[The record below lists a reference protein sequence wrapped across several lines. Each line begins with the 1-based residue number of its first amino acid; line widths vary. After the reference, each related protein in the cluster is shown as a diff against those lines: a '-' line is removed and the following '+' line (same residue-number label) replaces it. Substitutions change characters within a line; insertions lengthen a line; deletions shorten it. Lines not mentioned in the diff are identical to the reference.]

1 VPHNSTF
8 SNLTSPNKSSP
19 RSLTAAI
26 NEDSSSRYNE
36 PRSYFSKLEV
46 QHTTHMENPNKKE
59 LRTKFNH
66 CFIETTRKKVPK
78 LGS

>member
-8 SNLTSPNKSSP
+8 SNLISPNKSSP

-26 NEDSSSRYNE
+26 HEDSSSRYNQ
-36 PRSYFSKLEV
+36 PRSYFSKLKV

-59 LRTKFNH
+59 LSTKFTH
-66 CFIETTRKKVPK
+66 SFIETTRKEVPK